1 MAPGASLMK
10 QGENGRGLASRWYP
24 ETLARRILSISENR
38 HRIRFRCQDGIQ
50 FIGDNA
56 DRNEVA
62 FFIDPPYTVAG
73 RRLYVHSQ
81 IDHEKLFRETAKVKG
96 DFLMTYDNAKPI
108 RELAAR
114 FGFDTHKIPMKNTHH
129 EIMSEL
135 LIGRDLGWARKP
147 LQLSHDAL
155 FEDLQA
161 HGNAS
166 R

>member
-1 MAPGASLMK
+1 MR
-10 QGENGRGLASRWYP
+10 ENSDR
-24 ETLARRILSISENR
+24 SEV
-38 HRIRFRCQDGIQ
+38 C
-50 FIGDNA
+50 
-56 DRNEVA
+56 

-81 IDHEKLFRETAKVKG
+81 IDHEELFHETSKVRG

-114 FGFDTHKIPMKNTHH
+114 FGFDTHKVPMKNTHH

-147 LQLSHDAL
+147 LQLSQDTL
-155 FEDLQA
+155 FENLQT

>member
-1 MAPGASLMK
+1 
-10 QGENGRGLASRWYP
+10 
-24 ETLARRILSISENR
+24 
-38 HRIRFRCQDGIQ
+38 
-50 FIGDNA
+50 
-56 DRNEVA
+56 
-62 FFIDPPYTVAG
+62 
-73 RRLYVHSQ
+73 
-81 IDHEKLFRETAKVKG
+81 
-96 DFLMTYDNAKPI
+96 MTYDNAKQV

-147 LQLSHDAL
+147 LQFSHDAL
-155 FEDLQA
+155 FEDLQT